1 MIQTVVWEALIET
14 KQCTATVQGVFPGIL
29 SDLHCVFYI
38 PCKHLSISSLGEAL
52 KIRALVLIPYYISD
66 TFLQY
71 RVSLNVYVPIF
82 NDAFHTAYMMSRAGD
97 AGNLSF
103 STHITPLCRLVGS
116 DLSSAPS
123 QPRHCISESS
133 AKGPSFSSTEFFLV
147 TSRQGWFSPNSH
159 YKRDGKGGKC
169 FPMSDIES
177 PLSKKAT
184 DVNEVPTSYNTNV
197 SYRNHT
203 PGRLPSRIIDFNH
216 FAVCGNWLLPISIDI
231 SFCRLLSII
240 MKHNFF
246 FLWRCAW
253 LSWWPFIW
261 RARVWW

>member
-1 MIQTVVWEALIET
+1 MYGHLSRSFSRNSVRPALCISHS
-14 KQCTATVQGVFPGIL
+14 L
-29 SDLHCVFYI
+29 Y
-38 PCKHLSISSLGEAL
+38 CKHLSISSPGEAL
-52 KIRALVLIPYYISD
+52 KIRALLPIPYYMSD

-82 NDAFHTAYMMSRAGD
+82 NDAFHAAYMMSRAGD
-97 AGNLSF
+97 AGNVSL
-103 STHITPLCRLVGS
+103 STHITPLWRLVGS

-184 DVNEVPTSYNTNV
+184 DVNEVPTSCNTYV

-216 FAVCGNWLLPISIDI
+216 FAVCGN
-231 SFCRLLSII
+231 
-240 MKHNFF
+240 
-246 FLWRCAW
+246 
-253 LSWWPFIW
+253 
-261 RARVWW
+261 